1 MDLGKSIDALRRKWP
16 LSAWVFLL
24 LAVACG
30 LGAITAM
37 SGYRARIEA
46 TRPDLGPPLGVV
58 AAAADLTR
66 GAVLGAGDVRITR
79 LPTDVVPTGALTD
92 PSAAVGRILL
102 AGIAPGEVV
111 TESRLAPRGAGPIAA
126 LVPAGLRAVIVAA
139 PLPPGTVRAGDLVDV
154 FATYGGAHPHT
165 EEAAAAVQVL
175 RVLSAPPAGST
186 DVTAT
191 SGPSLALLVS
201 PSVAQELAYAS
212 AFGHLM
218 VAIDGA
224 TTVTGSQGG
233 DPATAATGS

>member
-1 MDLGKSIDALRRKWP
+1 MDLRKSIDALRRKWP

-30 LGAITAM
+30 LGAISAM
-37 SGYRARIEA
+37 SGYRSRIEA
-46 TRPDLGPPLGVV
+46 TRPDLGPPIGVVV
-58 AAAADLTR
+58 AAADLPR
-66 GAVLGAGDVRITR
+66 GSVLGTGDVQIAR
-79 LPTDVVPTGALTD
+79 LPSRVVPTGALAD

-126 LVPAGLRAVIVAA
+126 LVPEGLRAVIVTA

-154 FATYGGAHPHT
+154 LATYGGAHPHT

-175 RVLSAPPAGST
+175 RVLSASPAGST
-186 DVTAT
+186 DVTAP

-218 VAIDGA
+218 VAIDGT